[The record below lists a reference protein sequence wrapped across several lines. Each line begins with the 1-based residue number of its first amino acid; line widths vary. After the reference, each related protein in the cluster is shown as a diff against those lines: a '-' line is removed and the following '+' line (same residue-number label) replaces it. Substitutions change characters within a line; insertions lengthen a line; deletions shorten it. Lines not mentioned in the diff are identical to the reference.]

1 MSAIVRLIPAPPQR
15 SLRRLARLLGV
26 GVALATLAACGGG
39 DRSAPKATRGTPAA
53 DAEMKDMA
61 GMEMPG
67 LAPGGDGTVRLS
79 GEQIRTFGVTF
90 GTVERRT
97 LESTV
102 RTTGVVMVDESRVV
116 QLSPKVGGFAE
127 RLYVDVTGRTVRR
140 GEPLLELYSP
150 ELLAAQ
156 EELLVARGLDRT
168 VGEAGVPGVPASST
182 DLLSAARRRLRL
194 LDVPE
199 AQIADVLR
207 TGRARRTVTLYA
219 PASGV
224 VLAKDVVRGQSV
236 EAGRTLYTIADL
248 SRVWVE
254 AALREPDA
262 TVVRVG
268 SAADVALAADPGRT
282 FKGRVAFVYPVLD
295 SVSRTVRARVEVANS
310 AGVLKPGMYATVR
323 LTTPTRVALTVPT
336 TAVVRTGERAVVFVD
351 MGGGELM
358 PHDVSLGGVSG
369 DLTEVLSG
377 LEAGQRVVTSA
388 QYLLESESNVA
399 EVMRSMIGQTG
410 ASDGAEMKDMPG
422 MAMPADKGADVKAAL
437 KPGAATTAAP
447 QRR

>member
-1 MSAIVRLIPAPPQR
+1 MSTIGRTP
-15 SLRRLARLLGV
+15 RRLVRRLVLRLGT
-26 GVALATLAACGGG
+26 GATLAALAACGRG
-39 DRSAPKATRGTPAA
+39 DGSAPRTKGTAGTA
-53 DAEMKDMA
+53 SASASGEMKDMP

-67 LAPGGDGTVRLS
+67 MATGGGEGTVHLS
-79 GEQIRTFGVTF
+79 ADQIRTFGVTF

-102 RTTGVVMVDESRVV
+102 RAAGIVAVDESRVAQV
-116 QLSPKVGGFAE
+116 APKVSGFAE
-127 RLYVDVTGRTVRR
+127 RLYVDVTGRAVRR

-168 VGEAGVPGVPASST
+168 VGESSIPGVPVAST
-182 DLLSAARRRLRL
+182 DLVAAARRRLQL
-194 LDVPE
+194 LDVSD
-199 AQIADVLR
+199 AQIDDVLR
-207 TGRARRTVTLYA
+207 TGRARRTVTLSA

-224 VLAKDVVRGQSV
+224 VLAKDVVRGQAV
-236 EAGRTLYTIADL
+236 EAGRSLYTIADL

-254 AALREPDA
+254 AALREADA
-262 TVVRVG
+262 AAVRVG
-268 SAADVALAADPGRT
+268 SAADVDLAAAPGRT

-310 AGVLKPGMYATVR
+310 DGVLKPGMYATVR
-323 LTTPTRVALTVPT
+323 LTTPTRTALAVPSA
-336 TAVVRTGERAVVFVD
+336 AVIRTGERAVVFVD

-358 PHDVSLGGVSG
+358 PHEVTLGGVSSEF
-369 DLTEVLSG
+369 TEVLSG
-377 LEAGQRVVTSA
+377 VDAGQRVVTSA

-410 ASDGAEMKDMPG
+410 ASDMTDMPG
-422 MAMPADKGADVKAAL
+422 MTMPADKGADVKAAL
-437 KPGAATTAAP
+437 KSGTTAAP
-447 QRR
+447 PRR